1 MSMFFFYNNRKPRR
15 FNYKPILFDQEE
27 EQRQPRLEKRIAEI
41 KKEMGVE
48 ASEEPKVHKVDL
60 GEEFIQQTTHLK
72 KRKEREKTGQA
83 PFFTN
88 NMLLFIFLL
97 VLAAVLYFLLFYR

>member
-1 MSMFFFYNNRKPRR
+1 MGMFFFYNNRKPRR
-15 FNYKPILFDQEE
+15 FNYKPILFNPEE
-27 EQRQPRLEKRIAEI
+27 EQRQARLQKRIAEI

-48 ASEEPKVHKVDL
+48 ATQEQKVRNVDI

-72 KRKEREKTGQA
+72 KRKEREKEGRT

-88 NMLLFIFLL
+88 NTMLFLFLL
-97 VLAAVLYFLLFYR
+97 VLVGVLYFLLFHR